1 VTTPQQLRSLVSP
14 EEVLVAGVPWPRYK
28 LVALIAGF
36 AALLLVAVVT
46 TSVAP
51 SVLAATGVA
60 VSVGL
65 VLRAVQQTRP

>member
-1 VTTPQQLRSLVSP
+1 MVSA

-36 AALLLVAVVT
+36 AALLLVGLVT
-46 TSVAP
+46 TSATP
-51 SVLAATGVA
+51 SVLAGTGVA

-65 VLRAVQQTRP
+65 VLRALQQRPQ